1 MDIARHRKRQSQ
13 GSDFS
18 TIVREWSP
26 TDNATRSPWGP
37 WLWRLPIIIMVVL
50 VLLPVSVIVVS
61 WADPQTELWQHLIET
76 HLARLLGNTIIL
88 VKGVAFWTLLLGLSQ
103 AWLTAL
109 CEFHGRRWLD
119 WALMLPLAIPT
130 YVVAFVFLGLM
141 DYAGPIQSLW
151 RNLFGADTPFLP
163 VRGPLGVVF
172 VVTCVLYPY
181 VYMLARSS
189 FIFKGR
195 WMHDST

>member
-61 WADPQTELWQHLIET
+61 WADPQTELWQHLKIGRASCRE
-76 HLARLLGNTIIL
+76 RVEISEVGGE
-88 VKGVAFWTLLLGLSQ
+88 VKRK
-103 AWLTAL
+103 
-109 CEFHGRRWLD
+109 EREEK
-119 WALMLPLAIPT
+119 
-130 YVVAFVFLGLM
+130 
-141 DYAGPIQSLW
+141 
-151 RNLFGADTPFLP
+151 
-163 VRGPLGVVF
+163 RGG
-172 VVTCVLYPY
+172 
-181 VYMLARSS
+181 
-189 FIFKGR
+189 K
-195 WMHDST
+195 